1 MKYIQGKNRSQ
12 TYLFP
17 ISFDESISTDNEVR
31 IIDVFVNSLNIG
43 NYGFKVSYVGNGRPA
58 YHPSDLL
65 KLYLYGYMN
74 KVRSSRDLEKECKR
88 NIEVMWLLGKSMT
101 VIKKNT

>member
-1 MKYIQGKNRSQ
+1 VSKYIIGLNRAQ

-17 ISFDESISTDNEVR
+17 VTLNDAVIPENEVR
-31 IIDVFVNSLNIG
+31 LLDLFVGSLDLESF
-43 NYGFKVSYVGNGRPA
+43 GFKLEHIENGRPA

-65 KLYLYGYMN
+65 KLYIYGYLN

-88 NIEVMWLLGKSMT
+88 NIEVM
-101 VIKKNT
+101 